1 MTARKTIELILQ
13 ELKHIDSADLS
24 QAEKN
29 ILNHILKFHQEGLIT
44 NVEVSRETVNN
55 VIEYC
60 EAQQVYDKLGNYG
73 DFYYKLKKV

>member
-24 QAEKN
+24 HAEKK
-29 ILNHILKFHQEGLIT
+29 ILEHILKFHQEGFVT

-60 EAQQVYDKLGNYG
+60 EVQQVYDKLGKYG